1 LKIAFAGSFA
11 VRSIEPAREQ
21 MTIPCEIVSESA
33 ARTARGDNP
42 INAIV
47 FAD

>member
-1 LKIAFAGSFA
+1 MKIAFAGSFA
-11 VRSIEPAREQ
+11 VCLIEPARKQ
-21 MTIPCEIVSESA
+21 LTVPWEIVSESA

-42 INAIV
+42 INAVV